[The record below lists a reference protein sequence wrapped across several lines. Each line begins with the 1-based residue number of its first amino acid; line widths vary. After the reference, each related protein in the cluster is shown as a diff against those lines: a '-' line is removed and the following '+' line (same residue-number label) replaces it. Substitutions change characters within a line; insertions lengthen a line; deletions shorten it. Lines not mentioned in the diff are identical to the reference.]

1 MGIRKTPSPSSGR
14 LAHLAVALRPNTAAA
29 DPEQQ
34 PPSTLQLSVVKEFA
48 DGGCFGARI
57 TGVDLANLRPGELQE
72 LRAAYRQ
79 HKLLHIPNQQHLTP
93 QHEVSFYRAVVDHVD
108 PAIQQ
113 WSTRAPIP
121 GAEEISLVGYASLDD
136 HHGISGQINPTGEAP
151 QWHPVSAAAPFACSF
166 EAS

>member
-1 MGIRKTPSPSSGR
+1 MGIRKTPSPSSRR
-14 LAHLAVALRPNTAAA
+14 LAQLAAALRPTSSSSAAQ
-29 DPEQQ
+29 QQ
-34 PPSTLQLSVVKEFA
+34 PPAAAASTLQLGVVKEFA
-48 DGGCFGARI
+48 DGGSFGARI
-57 TGVDLANLRPGELQE
+57 TGVDLADLRPGELQE

-93 QHEVSFYRAVVDHVD
+93 QREVSFYRAVVDHVD

-151 QWHPVSAAAPFACSF
+151 QWHPVSAAAPFAS
-166 EAS
+166 